1 MNKKMSFINSS
12 VNKNYF
18 AENVHE
24 IKIGRVSYKVISY
37 FKESAKDTAVTKI
50 ERLIKRDLKAS

>member
-1 MNKKMSFINSS
+1 MSVINSS
-12 VNKNYF
+12 VDKNYF
-18 AENVHE
+18 AENIHE

-37 FKESAKDTAVTKI
+37 FKESAKDTAVKKI